1 MEEKI
6 HNIIPI
12 LFAEIASDG
21 ANDSAKLLRYYI
33 HCNLQER
40 AVVNNVMIYICGW
53 SFETLLE
60 KCGIKFDEKG
70 KPTVV

>member
-6 HNIIPI
+6 NNIIPTI
-12 LFAEIASDG
+12 FAEITSDG
-21 ANDSAKLLRYYI
+21 ENESEELLHYYMR
-33 HCNLQER
+33 CNSQER

-60 KCGIKFDEKG
+60 KCGIQIDAEGNPK
-70 KPTVV
+70 VA

>member
-1 MEEKI
+1 LANGD
-6 HNIIPI
+6 NILPT

-21 ANDSAKLLRYYI
+21 ENESEELLCYYQG
-33 HCNLQER
+33 CNTEER

-60 KCGIKFDEKG
+60 KCGIETNDEG
-70 KPTVV
+70 EPILE